1 MGRSLR
7 PKGLRA
13 GMGFLRRGSQQSAIS
28 PRVLY
33 SPPVRSGAE
42 PWPLKV
48 FLYSRGTRYDTR
60 WYFNVCSKA
69 DMSQV
74 NLPHGND
81 N

>member
-13 GMGFLRRGSQQSAIS
+13 GVGFLRKGSHESTVS
-28 PRVLY
+28 PRALY

-48 FLYSRGTRYDTR
+48 FLYSKGTRYDTIQYSILTCAR
-60 WYFNVCSKA
+60 K
-69 DMSQV
+69 
-74 NLPHGND
+74 PT
-81 N
+81 